1 MDIKELTNASY
12 YALEQLQ
19 PEGLVLPANPESN
32 WGKLLRVFSAVF
44 AGFLKSLELFE
55 YEIIPHKTTWFIEEW
70 EEALRLKEQC
80 GGIENGNNAR
90 RVAIRSVLNARTS
103 ASVPDLIA
111 GCELLGFKVQIQ
123 EHKQFRV
130 GQRVGE
136 RLNGAD
142 WNHAFTVF
150 VKQSDVSP
158 QLFRA
163 GDQVGS
169 VLRVWGAESSIE
181 CFINRV
187 KHAHT
192 IAIFDYS
199 N

>member
-1 MDIKELTNASY
+1 MDIKELKEKSY
-12 YALEQLQ
+12 FALEQLQ
-19 PEGLVLPANPESN
+19 PEGLALPKDPESN
-32 WGKLLRVFSAVF
+32 WGKLLRAFSGVF
-44 AGFLKSLELFE
+44 ARFYQSLALFE
-55 YEIIPHKTTWFIEEW
+55 QEVIPHKTTWFLDEW
-70 EEALRLKEQC
+70 ELALKLQEQC
-80 GGIENGNNAR
+80 GGIANGNTAR
-90 RVAIRSVLNARTS
+90 RIAIRSALNARNS
-103 ASVPDLIA
+103 AAVADLIA

-123 EHKQFRV
+123 EHQQFRV
-130 GQRVGE
+130 GHRVGE
-136 RLNGAD
+136 RLNGSD

-150 VKQSDVSP
+150 IKQSDVSP

-163 GDQVGS
+163 GDNVGS
-169 VLRVWGAESSIE
+169 VLRVWGAESALE